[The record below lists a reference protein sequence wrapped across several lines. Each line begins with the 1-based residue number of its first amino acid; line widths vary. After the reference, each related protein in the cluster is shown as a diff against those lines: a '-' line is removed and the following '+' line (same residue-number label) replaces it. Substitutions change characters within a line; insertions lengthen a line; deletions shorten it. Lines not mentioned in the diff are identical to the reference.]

1 MQLEPREYSKR
12 LGTLSH
18 AQLQS
23 ALARFDLGE
32 LFAAEP
38 APGGLFGQNVFL
50 TSSRGEFV
58 LRGCPH
64 GEDQLPKERF
74 FARLL
79 HERACVPVPW
89 PYRLEPSPEI
99 FGWGFAIVPRLP
111 GLCVGLPEVRKS
123 LAPGELANVAGA
135 LGAGLAEL
143 HAAVWPYLGEYDL
156 ASDDI
161 ARIELDYE
169 EWVIARLRA
178 RLAEC
183 RRASSATTEDDV
195 AWVESIVA
203 RSRVALRGEFA
214 PTFVH
219 VDYTEGNALVERTG
233 SGWRVS
239 GVLDL
244 MTGYFGD
251 PEADLVRLLAHY
263 ARVDRVA
270 AHRFLDAY
278 QSRRPLRPGSADRLA
293 FYALADS
300 ITLWEYGQRNRV
312 WFGDGMCL
320 RDFAQRFVALDL
332 GGVRR

>member
-64 GEDQLPKERF
+64 GDDQLPKERF

-79 HERACVPVPW
+79 HEQARVPVPW

-99 FGWGFAIVPRLP
+99 FGWSFAIMPRLP
-111 GLCVGLPEVRKS
+111 GVSVGLPEVRKS
-123 LAPGELANVAGA
+123 LAPGELANVSGA
-135 LGAGLAEL
+135 LGEGLAAL
-143 HAAVWPYLGEYDL
+143 HAAVWPYVGEYEL
-156 ASDDI
+156 ASDGI
-161 ARIELDYE
+161 ARIEGDYAD
-169 EWVIARLRA
+169 WVVARLRA
-178 RLAEC
+178 RLEEC
-183 RRASSATTEDDV
+183 RRASKATTDDDV
-195 AWVESIVA
+195 VWVESIVA
-203 RSRVALRGEFA
+203 RTRAALRCDFE

-219 VDYTEGNALVERTG
+219 GDYTEGNALVERTP

-244 MTGYFGD
+244 MTGHIGD
-251 PEADLVRLLAHY
+251 PEADLVRTLAY
-263 ARVDRVA
+263 FARVDRVA

-278 QSRRPLRPGSADRLA
+278 QSRRPLRPGSADRLSL
-293 FYALADS
+293 YALADS
-300 ITLWEYGQRNRV
+300 IAFWEYGQRNRL
-312 WFGDGMCL
+312 WFREGMCL
-320 RDFAQRFVALDL
+320 RDYAERFVALDL
-332 GGVRR
+332 DAVRT